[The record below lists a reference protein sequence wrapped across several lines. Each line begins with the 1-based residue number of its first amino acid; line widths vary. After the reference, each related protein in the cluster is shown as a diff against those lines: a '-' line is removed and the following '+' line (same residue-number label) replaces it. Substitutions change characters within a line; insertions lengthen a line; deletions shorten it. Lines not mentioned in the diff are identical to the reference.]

1 MAAETFEGPTVIIDL
16 GLARG
21 EPDEYATPNRSTM
34 PDWFAPVMV
43 AVLVLFGSTASAAP
57 APPALTPVLSLRV
70 GPADPY
76 TITEDGNLLAQTL
89 GTLASYDL
97 RDGHLRWQAGSATP
111 TYRLRTGN
119 GLILLR
125 PFSGS
130 SRVDPGTT
138 AVSLANGSARW
149 RRSGSVVTVAG
160 SSALLA
166 VSNVRS
172 FSGPGR
178 RVQGAVEAVDPQTGQ
193 TRWRV
198 PVPSTAVLLGVP
210 GPVEEAGR
218 MLLVHDDRTV
228 ALHDLTT
235 GAQLARTSVPAA
247 DYGPDNPVVS
257 GGLLLL
263 RHPTLGGRMV
273 SAFDPVTLQR
283 RWTRPAG
290 YAFGI
295 TGCGA
300 LACLTGPD
308 GVRAIDPAD
317 GNLRWYR
324 PAWRGVEQR
333 SGMVL
338 AFGSPAGENDP
349 VGVIDPETGEVLT
362 DLHGWRPVAGAGG
375 GDHLLVTRSA
385 NAGARTMV
393 AVATPGAARP
403 QLLAD
408 LPPGTGD
415 CQAVPARLVC
425 RSTSGDLTVW
435 AYQRKE

>member
-1 MAAETFEGPTVIIDL
+1 MAAETFEGQTVIIDL

-21 EPDEYATPNRSTM
+21 EPDEYATPNRSTV

-57 APPALTPVLSLRV
+57 PPPALTPVLSLRV

-76 TITEDGNLLAQTL
+76 TLTDDGNLLAQTL

-97 RDGHLRWQAGSATP
+97 RDGRLRWQAGSAMP

-149 RRSGSVVTVAG
+149 RRTGSVVTVAG

-172 FSGPGR
+172 FAGPGR
-178 RVQGAVEAVDPQTGQ
+178 RVQGAVEALDPATGQ

-210 GPVEEAGR
+210 GPAEEPGR
-218 MLLVHDDRTV
+218 MALVHDDRTV
-228 ALHDLTT
+228 AVHDLTT
-235 GAQLARTSVPAA
+235 GARLVSAPMPPA

-273 SAFDPVTLQR
+273 SAFDPLTLER

-295 TGCGA
+295 TTCGG
-300 LACLTGPD
+300 LACLAGPD

-317 GNLRWYR
+317 GTLRWYR
-324 PAWRGVEQR
+324 PGWRSVEQR
-333 SGMVL
+333 GEMIL
-338 AFGSPAGENDP
+338 AFGSPAGETDP
-349 VGVIDPETGEVLT
+349 VGTIDPQTGEVLT

-375 GDHLLVTRSA
+375 GDHLLVTRTV

-393 AVATPGAARP
+393 AVATPGGARP

-415 CQAVPARLVC
+415 CQAAPGRLVC

-435 AYQRKE
+435 AYQRRE

>member
-21 EPDEYATPNRSTM
+21 EPDEYAAPTRSTV

-57 APPALTPVLSLRV
+57 PPPALTPLLSMRV

-76 TITEDGNLLAQTL
+76 TLTDNGDLLAQSL
-89 GTLASYDL
+89 GVLTSYDL
-97 RDGHLRWQAGSATP
+97 RDGHLRWQAGSAMP
-111 TYRLRTGN
+111 TFRLRTGD

-125 PFSGS
+125 PFSGNA
-130 SRVDPGTT
+130 RVDPGTT
-138 AVSLANGSARW
+138 AVALDNGSVRW
-149 RRSGSVVTVAG
+149 RRSGSVVTVTG
-160 SSALLA
+160 SSTLLA

-178 RVQGAVEAVDPQTGQ
+178 RVQGSVEAVDPATGR
-193 TRWRV
+193 TTWAV

-210 GPVEEAGR
+210 GPAESPWR
-218 MLLVHDDRTV
+218 MLLVHDNRTAAV
-228 ALHDLTT
+228 HDLTT
-235 GAQLARTSVPAA
+235 GAELVEAQLPPA
-247 DYGPDNPVVS
+247 DYGPDNPVLS

-273 SAFDPVTLQR
+273 SAFDPVTLQP

-290 YAFGI
+290 SAFGV
-295 TGCGA
+295 TTCGA
-300 LACLTGPD
+300 LACLAGPD
-308 GVRAIDPAD
+308 GVRAVDPAD
-317 GNLRWYR
+317 GALRWYR
-324 PAWRGVEQR
+324 PAWRSVEQR
-333 SGMVL
+333 GGLVL
-338 AFGSPAGENDP
+338 AFGTPAGENDP
-349 VGVIDPETGEVLT
+349 VGVIDPDTGEVVT
-362 DLHGWRPVAGAGG
+362 DLDGWRPVPGAGG
-375 GDHLLVTRSA
+375 GDHLLVTRTA

-393 AVATPGAARP
+393 AVAAPDGAQP
-403 QLLAD
+403 ELLAD

-435 AYQRKE
+435 AYQRKG